1 MKKSLRRRLTVIIS
15 FITVFTLISISMY
28 VTRHEKNE
36 YTKLAEITL
45 SEIAKS
51 SAKQVKAKM
60 DEEFA
65 LIHAF
70 AKLPLITKNDYTV
83 EEFEEKK
90 DVFQKSHLG

>member
-65 LIHAF
+65 
-70 AKLPLITKNDYTV
+70 
-83 EEFEEKK
+83 
-90 DVFQKSHLG
+90 